1 MFHKSSSTAD
11 IGLGT
16 WLKRLLLF
24 IAIAAIFILGYSLGA
39 AKVTSGTAWGTGNI
53 LGSASLDSS
62 AQADMSTFWQV
73 WNLAKA
79 NYVDQPVDQ
88 KKLMDGAMEGLVW
101 SLGDPYSTYFTADQ
115 AKDFNGTL
123 NGTFSGIGAEIGERT
138 AGITVVAPLP
148 DSPAAKAGVQTDDI
162 IAAIDGKT
170 TAGMSADE
178 AVHLIRGDA
187 GTTVTLTL
195 IRGTAKPFD
204 VAIVRADI
212 KTKSVTWD
220 IRKDGIAVITISVF
234 NEDTDSLFAQAVD
247 EMTKAKV
254 KGLVVDL
261 RGDPGGLLTA
271 AIDVASYWTGDKTV
285 VIEKFRDHENP
296 YRGNVAAVLA
306 DIPTVVLVNGGSAS
320 ASEILSGALQDYG
333 LGTIMGETT
342 FGKGSVQEYYDLP
355 GGSAAKI
362 TIARWLT
369 PKGRTIHE
377 VGITPDIEVKET
389 LDQIHAGSTP
399 QMDAAIGHLTQ
410 K

>member
-16 WLKRLLLF
+16 WLKRLLAVIIL
-24 IAIAAIFILGYSLGA
+24 AAIFIFGYSLGS
-39 AKVTSGTAWGTGNI
+39 AKVTSGTAWGAGNL
-53 LGSASLDSS
+53 LGTPTLDSS

-88 KKLMDGAMEGLVW
+88 KKLMDGALEGMVW
-101 SLGDPYSTYFTADQ
+101 SLGDPYSSYFTADQ
-115 AKDFNGTL
+115 AKEFNSTL
-123 NGTFSGIGAEIGERT
+123 SGTFSGIGAEIGERD

-148 DSPAAKAGVQTDDI
+148 DSPAIKAGLQTNDI

-204 VAIVRADI
+204 VAIVRAAI
-212 KTKSVTWD
+212 QTKSVTWD
-220 IRKDGIAVITISVF
+220 IRDDGIAVITMSIF

-247 EMTKAKV
+247 AITKAKA
-254 KGLVVDL
+254 KGIIVDL

-271 AIDVASYWTGDKTV
+271 AIKVASYWTGDKTV

-296 YRGNVAAVLA
+296 YHGNASAVLA
-306 DIPTVVLVNGGSAS
+306 SIPTVVLVNGGSAS

-369 PKGRTIHE
+369 PNGRTIHE

-399 QMDAAIGHLTQ
+399 QMDAAISHLTQ